1 MISIFSLL
9 VFLGSVTLHKLV
21 TGESITSSTKYI
33 AFNVRTSISK
43 ALQSEGINPSAFNTW
58 FSQDSTPL
66 AIMRLNPGLE
76 KIDDLGSQR
85 FRGYLKPISFPGL
98 RVTSVIDF
106 ETTFDLNKFEVACNE
121 GAITQTFEGNII
133 LIKIFSGLTPAVISK
148 TIWFVDTESGSLSN
162 RSELQIRFGVPSW
175 FPFDVNNSQRDGS
188 SVLQKSLEADITILL
203 DRLVNLYRSA
213 EA

>member
-1 MISIFSLL
+1 
-9 VFLGSVTLHKLV
+9 
-21 TGESITSSTKYI
+21 
-33 AFNVRTSISK
+33 
-43 ALQSEGINPSAFNTW
+43 
-58 FSQDSTPL
+58 
-66 AIMRLNPGLE
+66 MRLNPGLE

-203 DRLVNLYRSA
+203 DRLVNLYRSV
-213 EA
+213 EE